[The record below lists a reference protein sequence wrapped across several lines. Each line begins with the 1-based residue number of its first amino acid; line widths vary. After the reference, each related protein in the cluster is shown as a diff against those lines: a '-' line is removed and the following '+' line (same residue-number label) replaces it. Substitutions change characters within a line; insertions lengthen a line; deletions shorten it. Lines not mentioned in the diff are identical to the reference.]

1 LRDDA
6 KSWFNWLR
14 KAIGSEP
21 IDLRPFYRIDGARR
35 AIEWEADWLTGFNGA
50 RPVRFGNGAAG
61 QLQLDIYGE
70 VIDTLH
76 AASRQGLDHD
86 ADSDELVRL
95 LADRL
100 CELWEKPDAGMWES
114 RAGERYHVYSKVM
127 CWVGFSRASEW
138 FCERDEQRCE
148 RYRVL
153 AEKVRAEVMAKGIDR
168 ERGVFTAAYGEPE
181 MDAALLRLPLVGFID
196 ANDPVM
202 KATVAAIEEEL
213 LHDGLV
219 WRYRPERFEDGIGKS
234 HEGAFLAAGFW
245 LVSVYALQGRRD
257 EAAALFESLCGRA
270 NDLGLLAEEA
280 DANGLLGNFPQGLS
294 HLALVVAA
302 MNLAGGGPTD
312 ERRKD
317 GFTSA

>member
-1 LRDDA
+1 
-6 KSWFNWLR
+6 
-14 KAIGSEP
+14 
-21 IDLRPFYRIDGARR
+21 LRPFYRIDGGRR
-35 AIEWEADWLTGFNGA
+35 AIEWEADWLAGFNGA
-50 RPVRFGNGAAG
+50 KPVRFGNGAAG

-76 AASRQGLDHD
+76 AAARQGMDHD

-95 LADRL
+95 LADKL
-100 CELWEKPDAGMWES
+100 CELWVKPDAGMWEG
-114 RAGERYHVYSKVM
+114 RGGDHHYVYSKVM
-127 CWVGFSRASEW
+127 CWVGFTRASQW
-138 FCERDEQRCE
+138 FCERDEKRCE
-148 RYRVL
+148 RYRAL
-153 AEKVRAEVMAKGIDR
+153 AEKVRTEVLEKGVDR
-168 ERGVFTAAYGEPE
+168 TRGVFTAAYGKPE
-181 MDAALLRLPLVGFID
+181 MDAALLRLPMVGFID

-202 KATVAAIEEEL
+202 KATVAQIEREL

-234 HEGAFLAAGFW
+234 QEGAFLAAGFW
-245 LVSVYALQGRRD
+245 LVSVYALQDRCD
-257 EAAALFESLCGRA
+257 EARALFESLAGRA

-294 HLALVVAA
+294 NLALVIAA

-317 GFTSA
+317 GPATFSPSSPGRSATN